1 MKVRSPARR
10 CRAAA
15 GRRRG
20 RPAMRLKRFSTCLAD
35 TAFARREYKPLILA
49 GQNREQ
55 GVRLQLSEVEEDIMQ
70 QMWEVDTSREARRA
84 AAYEA
89 AEREFYK
96 GVRHRLIQAFAS
108 PQWLNRNQNL
118 DDVELPEEEYQR
130 VYDGGYPLFYLTVAI
145 RRFGGDKVI
154 YFSFFFYDYHDLQ
167 GDANFVCRRRAT
179 LYIPLI

>member
-1 MKVRSPARR
+1 MRGHLERPTSGFFHLDWSWLPTQEIVAMKVRSPARR

-70 QMWEVDTSREARRA
+70 QTSKLKCGKLIPQEP
-84 AAYEA
+84 
-89 AEREFYK
+89 ERHVEQQLMKLLNESSTKEF
-96 GVRHRLIQAFAS
+96 
-108 PQWLNRNQNL
+108 
-118 DDVELPEEEYQR
+118 
-130 VYDGGYPLFYLTVAI
+130 
-145 RRFGGDKVI
+145 
-154 YFSFFFYDYHDLQ
+154 
-167 GDANFVCRRRAT
+167 AT
-179 LYIPLI
+179 G